1 MKKIFTLAAL
11 ACVAL
16 AANAQNETVILES
29 TAMTAQT
36 VVESPEGKFKYAAS
50 EATAAKTDNGPEMTF
65 NGITIAEG
73 VGYSQGSTNGMSWL
87 IQPAADG
94 SIDLAVKMGGDKKT
108 YIMEFDAAKYE
119 ADAGE
124 ALTIEGAFAAS
135 GTATALC
142 ADFVTNAADYLAYPA
157 ITGIGTATKSTTSEV
172 INRELSGSW
181 DGTAAISQIEDG
193 TKTDKNG
200 NIVPAYANEYE
211 MISIPVKANN
221 VYIVGVAG
229 SKLMVRAISYTS
241 STAGI
246 NGVVA
251 DKAEAASVKKF
262 VENGKVVIVK
272 AGKKFNVAGA
282 QLK

>member
-50 EATAAKTDNGPEMTF
+50 EATAAKEDAGPEMTF
-65 NGITIAEG
+65 NGITIPQG
-73 VGYSQGSTNGMSWL
+73 TGYSQGSTNGMSWL

-108 YIMEFDAAKYE
+108 YIMEMDAAKYE

-142 ADFVTNAADYLAYPA
+142 ADFVASAADYLAYPA
-157 ITGIGTATKSTTSEV
+157 ITGIGTATKSTEEV
-172 INRELSGSW
+172 VNRELSGSW

-229 SKLMVRAISYTS
+229 SKLMVRAISYVAG
-241 STAGI
+241 TAGI

-251 DKAEAASVKKF
+251 DKAEAASVKKY